1 MPVPASYN
9 DITTNSSIRDY
20 VGWAWYSTQFYVD
33 PRWQENSRV
42 VLRFGSVHYTAMV
55 YLNGEFVT
63 EHSGGHLPFQ
73 AEVSGVLKFSAQNL
87 LTVAVNN
94 TLTRFTLPQGEYRWQ
109 SEAGGYPPG
118 YSTLEYNFDFFN
130 YAGIH
135 RPVTLYRTPEKLYIT
150 DITTSTRVNQD
161 MSAQFTYNVSYF
173 LKNEEKENIKC
184 VVQLVGKEEI
194 LF

>member
-1 MPVPASYN
+1 MCVFLVGDVHDMPVPASYN

-33 PRWQENSRV
+33 PGWQEDSRV

-63 EHSGGHLPFQ
+63 EHSGGHLPFE
-73 AEVSGVLKFSAQNL
+73 AEVSGVLNYSGRNL

-94 TLTRFTLPQGEYRWQ
+94 TLTRFSLPQGEVRWQ
-109 SEAGGYPPG
+109 SEAAGYPPG

-135 RPVTLYRTPEKLYIT
+135 RQSSPPSLL
-150 DITTSTRVNQD
+150 
-161 MSAQFTYNVSYF
+161 
-173 LKNEEKENIKC
+173 
-184 VVQLVGKEEI
+184 EI
-194 LF
+194 LCSDWLGS

>member
-33 PRWQENSRV
+33 PGWSENSRV

-55 YLNGEFVT
+55 WLNGEFVT

-94 TLTRFTLPQGEYRWQ
+94 TLTRFTLPQGEYRQ
-109 SEAGGYPPG
+109 DSP
-118 YSTLEYNFDFFN
+118 L
-130 YAGIH
+130 
-135 RPVTLYRTPEKLYIT
+135 
-150 DITTSTRVNQD
+150 TTAVLS
-161 MSAQFTYNVSYF
+161 
-173 LKNEEKENIKC
+173 
-184 VVQLVGKEEI
+184 QL
-194 LF
+194 